1 MVGRERAGGRSTD
14 DDAVGAAFQ
23 WLALGRD
30 VLVRG
35 ADGSGRTRVLGA
47 AQREAARRGMTP
59 LLLTASGDSPYAALR
74 AHPSVVAERLGGSA
88 AGVAGWLT
96 GELQARRSLLLLDD
110 VDLLDQASAEV
121 VLQALRVSGAALL
134 ATTRADLTRLGR
146 GPVADLVAERAPAE
160 VHLLPLGFRAM
171 SRLLT
176 EELRGPPDVTL
187 TSSLTARSG
196 GNPRVA
202 RALVDAARVAGAV
215 GLVGGRWR
223 KTGSLDDVPLDP
235 VAHALLA
242 RLGAEQVSAL
252 ELLACAGPLT
262 REVADGL
269 LGADLLDPL
278 VAAGRLRQVPS
289 GEDETVNVDPPAL
302 AAALRA
308 RLGEEGR
315 RRLEE
320 VLAERTGTRRRA
332 ADQGDVLTRPG
343 GTGESSWQWAADLA
357 GVVTEQAS
365 ATEAALRIRWQTRP
379 TVAHANAYLG
389 MLLRR
394 RADAEVTAVLA
405 GTELSAQDEV
415 DDVVTF
421 HLNELRW
428 AAWRGES
435 EEEVLDRLRLPG
447 PHSRALQRLLHERTA
462 GLEELLAGTQE
473 WPSPVLRR
481 WAAVARAARLLELG
495 RPELAVAVCDEE
507 DPAQPPTEL
516 DHQLEGVRGTALI
529 LLDRR
534 EETDRLARD
543 HLTRALHERDLLGIR
558 VHACLLT
565 ECLLHAGDLDAASR
579 VLSLFLRVGPGG
591 PLDTTFFRRGL
602 AIGTILLVHQ
612 GTDDVA
618 EMLLD
623 ALDTAPRG
631 FQPVIHS
638 LAPLARAALAD
649 SRGDPEVGERLWRAG
664 EDYLAGGAVQ
674 AALVCWVFCPPPL
687 APERL
692 ARLRETWAT
701 SAAPNLAPY
710 LRLHEALAAGD
721 QDGVVRA
728 LPRAT
733 LDVAGLVR
741 QAVAALDPEHAAR
754 EAVRALDPRLR
765 PDPAG
770 TSGEALS
777 PRERE
782 VAALAGAGSTNRQ
795 IATALSLS
803 VRTVEN
809 HVSNALHKLGVT
821 SRSELARWLAT
832 DGHPPPTT

>member
-1 MVGRERAGGRSTD
+1 MVGLEGAGGRSTD
-14 DDAVGAAFQ
+14 EDAVGAAFR

-30 VLVRG
+30 VVVRG

-47 AQREAARRGMTP
+47 AQREASRRGMTAV
-59 LLLTASGDSPYAALR
+59 LLAASGDSPYAALR
-74 AHPSVVAERLGGSA
+74 AHPSVVAERLGSA
-88 AGVAGWLT
+88 TALAGWLT
-96 GELQARRSLLLLDD
+96 EELQARRSLLLLDD

-121 VLQALRVSGAALL
+121 VLQASRSSGAMLL
-134 ATTRADLTRLGR
+134 ATTRADLTRLAP

-160 VHLLPLGFRAM
+160 VHLLPLGFRAV
-171 SRLLT
+171 SRLLA
-176 EELRGPPDVTL
+176 EELRGPPDVAL
-187 TSSLTARSG
+187 TSSVTARSG
-196 GNPRVA
+196 GNPRVV
-202 RALVDAARVAGAV
+202 RALVDAARVADAV

-223 KTGSLDDVPLDP
+223 ATGSLDDVPLDP
-235 VAHALLA
+235 VAHALLP
-242 RLGAEQVSAL
+242 RLGREQVAAL

-262 REVADGL
+262 REVAEEL
-269 LGADLLDPL
+269 LGAGLLDRL
-278 VAAGRLRQVPS
+278 AEVGRVRQLPS
-289 GEDETVNVDPPAL
+289 GEEDTVNVDPPAL

-308 RLGEEGR
+308 RLGEERR

-320 VLAERTGTRRRA
+320 VLADRAGARWATPEHGDLLTGGA
-332 ADQGDVLTRPG
+332 S
-343 GTGESSWQWAADLA
+343 ESYWQWAADLV

-379 TVAHANAYLG
+379 TPAHANAYLG

-394 RADAEVTAVLA
+394 RADAQVAAVLA
-405 GTELSAQDEV
+405 GTELSEEDPV

-421 HLNELRW
+421 HLHELRW
-428 AAWRGES
+428 AAWQGEG
-435 EEEVLDRLRLPG
+435 EEEVLARLRLPG
-447 PHSRALQRLLHERTA
+447 PHSRALHRLLHERTA
-462 GLEELLAGTQE
+462 GLEELLAGTGE
-473 WPSPVLRR
+473 WPSPVLHR
-481 WAAVARAARLLELG
+481 AAALARAARLVELG
-495 RPELAVAVCDEE
+495 HPELALDVCDEE
-507 DPAQPPTEL
+507 DPARPPTEL

-529 LLDRR
+529 MLDRS
-534 EETDRLARD
+534 EEADVLARD

-565 ECLLHAGDLDAASR
+565 ECLLDAGDLDAAAR

-591 PLDTTFFRRGL
+591 PLDATFFRRGL
-602 AIGTILLVHQ
+602 TVGTILLVHQ
-612 GTDDVA
+612 GTVDVA

-623 ALDTAPRG
+623 ALDATPRG

-649 SRGDPEVGERLWRAG
+649 SRGDPGTAEQLWRAG
-664 EDYLAGGAVQ
+664 EDYLAQGAVQ

-687 APERL
+687 PAERL
-692 ARLRETWAT
+692 ARLRETW
-701 SAAPNLAPY
+701 SACPSPRLAPY

-721 QDGVVRA
+721 QDAVVAA
-728 LPRAT
+728 LPGAT

-741 QAVAALDPEHAAR
+741 NAVAALDPEHAAQ

-765 PDPAG
+765 TGAEDDP
-770 TSGEALS
+770 GEALS

-782 VAALAGAGSTNRQ
+782 IAALAGAGSTNRQ

-809 HVSNALHKLGVT
+809 HVSNALHKLGFT
-821 SRSELARWLAT
+821 GRTELARWLAT
-832 DGHPPPTT
+832 DGHPPSTT